1 MIIEGDDWGSE
12 MSGESGFASHFG
24 DYLAEGRKGDWE
36 RIKSQFSVG
45 ERVTGKVVAR
55 YPFGV
60 FLDLGVGF
68 PALILVP
75 DFEGACERPYTS
87 MDMYPAVGATVS
99 GSLLL
104 FEDRLRQIRLIQR
117 TLRPDEL
124 ATIG

>member
-1 MIIEGDDWGSE
+1 MGGSE
-12 MSGESGFASHFG
+12 MSVESGFASPFG
-24 DYLAEGRKGDWE
+24 DYLADARLVDWE
-36 RIKSQFSVG
+36 RIKSQFSAG
-45 ERVTGKVVAR
+45 ERVNGKVVAR

-60 FLDLGVGF
+60 FLDIGVGF

-75 DFEGACERPYTS
+75 DFEAAAERPYTS

-99 GSLLL
+99 GTLLL

-117 TLRPDEL
+117 TLSPEEL